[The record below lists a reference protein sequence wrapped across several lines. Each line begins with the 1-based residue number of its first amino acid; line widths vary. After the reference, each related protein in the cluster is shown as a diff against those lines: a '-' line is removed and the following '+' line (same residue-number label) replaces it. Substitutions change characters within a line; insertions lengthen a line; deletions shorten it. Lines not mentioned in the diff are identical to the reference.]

1 MSLLIKALHKAE
13 QEKTSEAKSGAPATA
28 ASLELAPMEPDLQA
42 EAGFSDDEPV
52 QRPVRNADNGKAKQQ
67 AAGVVFA
74 AKADNRTDSTKL
86 LIAGGVLLLVLAAGG
101 FYFYL
106 ESLKQPELVMP
117 ARVVEVTPTP
127 APVEAQPVEEAVAA
141 DATAAGEFVQ
151 EAVTEEPIT
160 EAIPP
165 PVDQG
170 FSLAAAATAPAGGKT
185 APQVAAPQPQPAV
198 MPPAQSAPPRE
209 VKVKINNPPPAIN
222 PDLAAGYRAFQAG
235 DDAAAQAAYR
245 KVLQADVRSV
255 DALLG
260 MAAIAM
266 RQERNNDAMGW
277 YGKVLEIEPRN
288 SYAQAAMADL
298 LARVDPVSSE
308 SRIKN
313 LIAVQ
318 PEAAHLYAALG
329 SIYAERNDWPQAQQ
343 AYFEAHRLDAS
354 NPEHAFNLA
363 VSLDQLGKA
372 ALALQYYRQ
381 TLSLLGNRST
391 AAIDRAAL
399 ESRIAQLQ

>member
-13 QEKTSEAKSGAPATA
+13 QEKASEVKSGASAPATT
-28 ASLELAPMEPDLQA
+28 LELAPVEPDLQA

-52 QRPVRNADNGKAKQQ
+52 QRPARNADDGKAKQQ

-74 AKADNRTDSTKL
+74 AKAGNGSGSVKL
-86 LIAGGVLLLVLAAGG
+86 LLAGGVLLLLLAAAG

-106 ESLKQPELVMP
+106 ESLQQPELVMP
-117 ARVVEVTPTP
+117 ARLVEVTPTP
-127 APVEAQPVEEAVAA
+127 VPVEAQPVEETVAA
-141 DATAAGEFVQ
+141 DAMAAGEFVQ

-160 EAIPP
+160 EASPP
-165 PVDQG
+165 TVDQG
-170 FSLAAAATAPAGGKT
+170 FSLEAAATEPAASKVP
-185 APQVAAPQPQPAV
+185 PQAAAS
-198 MPPAQSAPPRE
+198 PPMQSVPPRE
-209 VKVKINNPPPAIN
+209 VKVTINNPPPAIN
-222 PDLAAGYRAFQAG
+222 PDLAAAYRAYQAG
-235 DDAAAQAAYR
+235 DDTAAQAAYR

-266 RQERNNDAMGW
+266 RQQRGNDAMGW
-277 YGKVLEIEPRN
+277 YGQVLEIEPRN

-298 LARVDPVSSE
+298 LAQVDPVSSE

-329 SIYAERNDWPQAQQ
+329 SIHAERNDWLQAQQ

-381 TLSLLGNRST
+381 TLSLLDNR
-391 AAIDRAAL
+391 AAAALDRAAL

>member
-1 MSLLIKALHKAE
+1 
-13 QEKTSEAKSGAPATA
+13 
-28 ASLELAPMEPDLQA
+28 
-42 EAGFSDDEPV
+42 
-52 QRPVRNADNGKAKQQ
+52 
-67 AAGVVFA
+67 
-74 AKADNRTDSTKL
+74 
-86 LIAGGVLLLVLAAGG
+86 
-101 FYFYL
+101 
-106 ESLKQPELVMP
+106 
-117 ARVVEVTPTP
+117 
-127 APVEAQPVEEAVAA
+127 
-141 DATAAGEFVQ
+141 
-151 EAVTEEPIT
+151 
-160 EAIPP
+160 
-165 PVDQG
+165 
-170 FSLAAAATAPAGGKT
+170 
-185 APQVAAPQPQPAV
+185 

-329 SIYAERNDWPQAQQ
+329 SIYAERNDWLQAQQ